1 MTKPSKTVEIEID
14 TKIEFLQGAA
24 LRMDAIGAHRTAEFF
39 REKLRQYVEELKAKA
54 RSRKEAA

>member
-1 MTKPSKTVEIEID
+1 MKKAEFKIEID

-24 LRMDAIGAHRTAEFF
+24 LRMEAIGAHRTAEFF
-39 REKLRQYVEELKAKA
+39 RKKLRDYVEQLKSKA